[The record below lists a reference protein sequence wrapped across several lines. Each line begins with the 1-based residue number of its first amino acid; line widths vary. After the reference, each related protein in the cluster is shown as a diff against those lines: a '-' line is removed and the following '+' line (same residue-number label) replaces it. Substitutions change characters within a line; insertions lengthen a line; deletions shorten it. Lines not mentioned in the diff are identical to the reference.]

1 MDPEASSGG
10 YLRQAWLVILL
21 GLLYGG
27 ALAGVQTSL
36 GPRIEQNRREET
48 YRVIPEIVPGA
59 DVAQTAELT
68 VTGRD
73 GRPARVYRA
82 HDAEGQLAG
91 WVLPAAGLGFADR
104 IDLLVGLDP
113 ELNTITGMYVLD
125 QKETP
130 GLGNFISSEP
140 FRSQFAGKS
149 AEDPLLVIKGDP
161 TAGRNEIRAL
171 SGATI
176 SSESVAAIIDSAIEN
191 LREPL
196 QSVEP

>member
-1 MDPEASSGG
+1 MEPKASEGG

-36 GPRIEQNRREET
+36 GPRIEQNRRAET

-59 DVAQTAELT
+59 DVAQTTELT

-82 HDAEGQLAG
+82 HTAEGTLAG
-91 WVLPAAGLGFADR
+91 WVLPAGGLGFADR

-113 ELNTITGMYVLD
+113 NLNTITGMYVLD

-130 GLGNFISSEP
+130 GLGNFIASEP
-140 FRSQFAGKS
+140 FRSQFVGKS
-149 AEDPLLVIKGDP
+149 AEEPLVVIKDDP
-161 TAGRNEIRAL
+161 TAGQNEIRAL
-171 SGATI
+171 SGATV
-176 SSESVAAIIDSAIEN
+176 SSESVAAIVNAAIEN

-196 QSVEP
+196 QEAAP